1 MKPDMTCQTP
11 CLRSLPR
18 IIFVFY
24 FLALAGTAA
33 AAECLK
39 PGSIQLL
46 WQGTMELPAGNLY
59 NLEKDLNIIQGSAV
73 YDDGTVKQA
82 EMHQEGWQG
91 GVYGEY
97 TLTRD
102 FGAQVGIDFRT
113 ITQKVSVG
121 GGSYEERVLAEG
133 TLLRYDHPFLGGSY
147 YLANEEYGF
156 AALTARVGGVLNGTL
171 YPAVTD
177 YIYLGMTPQGYALS
191 GYTLGAG
198 LSAALVYDFAVIGVS
213 FFATDNFFHTS
224 DKIYQNLDA
233 SFSTMSYDLQIMVG
247 FKL

>member
-1 MKPDMTCQTP
+1 MKADVTCQTHRL
-11 CLRSLPR
+11 CSLRQINFIFSL
-18 IIFVFY
+18 
-24 FLALAGTAA
+24 LALAGTAA
-33 AAECLK
+33 AGECLK

-59 NLEKDLNIIQGSAV
+59 NLEKDLNIIQGSAT
-73 YDDGTVKQA
+73 YDDGTVKQS

-102 FGAQVGIDFRT
+102 FGAQIGIDFRA

-133 TLLRYDHPFLGGSY
+133 TLLRYDHPFLGASY

-156 AALTARVGGVLNGTL
+156 AALTARAGGVLNGTL
-171 YPAVTD
+171 FPVVTD
-177 YIYLGMTPQGYALS
+177 YKYLGLTPQGYALT

-198 LSAALVYDFAVIGVS
+198 LSAAIVYDWAVIGAS
-213 FFATDNFFHTS
+213 FFVTDNVFRTS
-224 DKIYQNLDA
+224 EKIYQNLDA